1 LRIGLPRGL
10 YYYKFDTFLDRFLKQ
25 LEIDVVISPETNKKI
40 LIDGLNSCVDD
51 ACLPIKI
58 FHGHI
63 MYLRDKCDLIIVPRI
78 MEYQKSEYICPKFCG
93 LPEMLKYSIPGLPQL
108 TLMPLYTGDINSLYK
123 WCSSIGHFAGVKPGR
138 IKDSFWKAY
147 EKYKLSSYGLNDET
161 KTFRVALLGHPYII
175 YDKFVNMDV
184 VKKLDKLDT
193 GVITQEFVQ
202 EEDQKE
208 VYHSMLIYPF
218 WSCIKETLGAGNF
231 FARNGMVDGIIYLS
245 SFQCGID
252 SVIIDLL
259 KDLVQ
264 NIPLLVLKFDEHSGE
279 AGLETRLE
287 AFIDMIKRRKS
298 IGNYVPS
305 YGQHIFG
312 S

>member
-1 LRIGLPRGL
+1 MPRGL
-10 YYYKFDTFLDRFLKQ
+10 YYYKFDTFLEGFLSQ
-25 LEIDVVISPETNKKI
+25 LGVDVIISPETNKRI

-58 FHGHI
+58 FHGHV

-78 MEYQKSEYICPKFCG
+78 MEFQKSEYICPKFCG
-93 LPEMLKYSIPGLPQL
+93 LPEMLKYSIPDLPQL
-108 TLMPLYTGDINSLYK
+108 TLTPLYMGDMNSLYK
-123 WCSSIGHFAGVKPGR
+123 WCSSIGRYAGAKSGR
-138 IKDSFWKAY
+138 IKDSFWAAY
-147 EKYKLSSYGLNDET
+147 EKYKLSSYRLNDET
-161 KTFRVALLGHPYII
+161 KMFRVALLGHPYNI
-175 YDKFVNMDV
+175 YDEFANMGV

-193 GVITQEFVQ
+193 GVITEEYVQ

-208 VYHSMLIYPF
+208 VYHSLLIYPF
-218 WSCIKETLGAGNF
+218 WSCIKETLGAGSY
-231 FARNGMVDGIIYLS
+231 FAKNRMVDGIIYLS

-252 SVIIDLL
+252 SVNIDLL

-264 NIPLLVLKFDEHSGE
+264 NYPLLVIKFDEHSGE

-298 IGNYVPS
+298 IDNYVPP
-305 YGQHIFG
+305 YGQYIFG